1 MFLKKTICD
10 KLVAKTNFIDTSGFD
25 KDKSKIENKVPDT
38 SKQLVK
44 KIDPEFNT
52 LVAGVHN
59 AILAQANLITKTDFD
74 AKLLS
79 LYIKITTNKAKHL
92 LIENEF
98 KKLKTFD
105 SIDFTGKS
113 HFEEDGM
120 QKLFSIST
128 KKKIF

>member
-1 MFLKKTICD
+1 MQINQKQKIKFLI
-10 KLVAKTNFIDTSGFD
+10 LASR
-25 KDKSKIENKVPDT
+25 
-38 SKQLVK
+38 LVK
-44 KIDPEFNT
+44 KTDPEFNT

-59 AILAQANLITKTDFD
+59 AILAQANLITKADFD

-92 LIENEF
+92 LVENEF
-98 KKLKTFD
+98 KKLKKFD
-105 SIDFTGKS
+105 SIYFTGKS